1 MLHDNA
7 VAAGRAEGTKILQRW
22 RGARASSET
31 DIVGL
36 LTLKYAIPI
45 LAAIVVPLSGAG
57 LADGYRSMY
66 DLDFGAA
73 HRQFESFEE
82 TNPGDPMG
90 PVSNAAAYLFSELE
104 RLHVLD
110 SELFVDDGKFKLRQR
125 LTASPEIKRAFDDQL
140 AKGRASV
147 ERVRKGSPDDRNALL
162 ADVMAHGLEADYLS
176 LIEHRDLAAL
186 GVVKEGRVLAT
197 RLLTVH
203 PDCYD
208 GYLAIGVENYLL
220 SLKPAPVRWILGWS
234 GAQTNK
240 QEGIAKLR
248 LTAQKGNLLQ
258 PYARM
263 LLAVAALRD
272 HDTAGAVEILDGL
285 VREFPHNRLYTSE
298 LARAK
303 GAK

>member
-1 MLHDNA
+1 VRFL
-7 VAAGRAEGTKILQRW
+7 
-22 RGARASSET
+22 
-31 DIVGL
+31 
-36 LTLKYAIPI
+36 I
-45 LAAIVVPLSGAG
+45 LAAFSLSLSAG
-57 LADGYRSMY
+57 DLNDGYHSMY

-73 HRQFESFEE
+73 HQKFASWKQA
-82 TNPGDPMG
+82 NPDDPMG

-110 SELFVDDGKFKLRQR
+110 SELFVDDDKFRTRQH
-125 LTASPEIKRAFDDQL
+125 LTASPETKRAFEDELLGGRQSAQRVRIHAPDDQ
-140 AKGRASV
+140 
-147 ERVRKGSPDDRNALL
+147 NALL
-162 ADVMAHGLEADYLS
+162 ADVLAHGLEADYLS

-186 GVVKEGRVLAT
+186 SVVKEGRALAVH
-197 RLLTVH
+197 LLTTH

-208 GYLAIGVENYLL
+208 AYLAIGVENYLL
-220 SLKPAPVRWILGWS
+220 SLKPAPVRWVLGWS

-248 LTAQKGNLLQ
+248 LTAEKGYLLQ

-272 HDTAGAVEILDGL
+272 NDRIKAAQILEGL
-285 VREFPHNRLYTSE
+285 VREFPHNRLYAAE
-298 LARAK
+298 LAHIK